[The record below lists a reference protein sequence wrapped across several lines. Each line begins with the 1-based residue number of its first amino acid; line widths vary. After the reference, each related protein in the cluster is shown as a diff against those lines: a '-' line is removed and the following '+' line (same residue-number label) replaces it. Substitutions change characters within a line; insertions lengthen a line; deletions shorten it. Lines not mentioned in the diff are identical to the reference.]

1 MKKNFKSHVWVTDD
15 EGNGYVCKE
24 KDISEDKINLDSLSE
39 EEKTT
44 CKEVS
49 KSSGRHSLENLN
61 NLKFDK
67 W

>member
-1 MKKNFKSHVWVTDD
+1 MKEKFESHVWVTDD

-24 KDISEDKINLDSLSE
+24 KDISEEKINLGSLSE
-39 EEKTT
+39 EEKAT

-49 KSSGRHSLENLN
+49 KSSGRHSLEHLN